1 MYGWLAGKVDDLY
14 INIKGCKISN
24 SILMELKDLRHL
36 TVLTMALIFTL
47 AFTAPGAYAA
57 DPSQLQTVSMIRTIH
72 VEPAYQVYIDEVTL
86 SAPSSSH
93 NITFLLPT
101 PGVIFE
107 AKAYGPQN
115 QSLTITRW
123 AQTTNNT
130 FNGNLTL
137 SIDTSGFTTYR
148 LVTIIQGMTYNLG
161 NFSTLV
167 NYFPILDEAVNAS
180 TTIYLPSGSSLVS
193 YSMASLS
200 NSSQGSRPMVYGTM
214 LLSPGNSTYGI
225 VTFSGNF
232 STVAATELQRTIR
245 VYPAFVEFSETMT
258 LINTATTYFFR
269 VILDAPA
276 GAAGV
281 TARDTIGA
289 LEASM
294 SGGKVNVTLRG
305 IVYQN
310 EKVQFTLVYTL
321 PTSVI
326 RSEGGRSVISG
337 DVLPGFLNMPCD
349 AANVTVIMPTWS
361 TSPQMPG
368 GEVVERYYG
377 PVASAGFTH
386 LTPYTNQAFSASYV
400 PPSMTT
406 QTVSLLAAIALVVA
420 AVVALALKWR
430 LSGKQEALPASVQK
444 EAPKQPKK
452 EKP

>member
-1 MYGWLAGKVDDLY
+1 
-14 INIKGCKISN
+14 
-24 SILMELKDLRHL
+24 
-36 TVLTMALIFTL
+36 
-47 AFTAPGAYAA
+47 
-57 DPSQLQTVSMIRTIH
+57 
-72 VEPAYQVYIDEVTL
+72 
-86 SAPSSSH
+86 
-93 NITFLLPT
+93 
-101 PGVIFE
+101 
-107 AKAYGPQN
+107 
-115 QSLTITRW
+115 
-123 AQTTNNT
+123 
-130 FNGNLTL
+130 
-137 SIDTSGFTTYR
+137 
-148 LVTIIQGMTYNLG
+148 
-161 NFSTLV
+161 
-167 NYFPILDEAVNAS
+167 
-180 TTIYLPSGSSLVS
+180 
-193 YSMASLS
+193 
-200 NSSQGSRPMVYGTM
+200 
-214 LLSPGNSTYGI
+214 
-225 VTFSGNF
+225 
-232 STVAATELQRTIR
+232 
-245 VYPAFVEFSETMT
+245 
-258 LINTATTYFFR
+258 
-269 VILDAPA
+269 
-276 GAAGV
+276 
-281 TARDTIGA
+281 
-289 LEASM
+289 M